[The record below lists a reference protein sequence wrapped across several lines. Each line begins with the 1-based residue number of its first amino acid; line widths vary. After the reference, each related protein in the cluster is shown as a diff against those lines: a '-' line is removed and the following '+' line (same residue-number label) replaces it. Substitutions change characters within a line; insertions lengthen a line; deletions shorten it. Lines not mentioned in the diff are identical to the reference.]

1 MTRERS
7 ESGREDRRLPLHID
21 LPVPSRDKREDKP
34 EKLESDRGYVEI
46 DDTFSTEYDDTI

>member
-7 ESGREDRRLPLHID
+7 ESGGEDRRLPLHID